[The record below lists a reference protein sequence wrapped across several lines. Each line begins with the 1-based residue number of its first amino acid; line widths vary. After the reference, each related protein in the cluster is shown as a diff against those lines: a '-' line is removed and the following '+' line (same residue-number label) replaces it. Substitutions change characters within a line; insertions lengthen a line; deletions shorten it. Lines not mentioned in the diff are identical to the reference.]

1 MSKSN
6 MPDGAAD
13 TLAAAVLV
21 TLVVAGLMLW
31 LNGMPA

>member
-1 MSKSN
+1 MSKSD
-6 MPDGAAD
+6 MTDGAAD

-21 TLVVAGLMLW
+21 TIVVAGIMMW